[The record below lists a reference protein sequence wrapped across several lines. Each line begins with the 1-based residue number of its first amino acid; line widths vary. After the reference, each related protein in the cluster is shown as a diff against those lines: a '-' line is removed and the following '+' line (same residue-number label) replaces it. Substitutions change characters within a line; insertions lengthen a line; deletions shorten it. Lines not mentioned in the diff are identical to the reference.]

1 MAGLEHLGQRMAG
14 KAEKPAEQNLVV
26 TPAQANREMVMAD
39 AVQNQLGRR
48 TIGAP
53 PGVRTRPEIKLTG

>member
-1 MAGLEHLGQRMAG
+1 MTG

-26 TPAQANREMVMAD
+26 TPAQAHREMVMAD
-39 AVQNQLGRR
+39 AVQNQQGRR

-53 PGVRTRPEIKLTG
+53 SDVRTRPEIMLTG

>member
-14 KAEKPAEQNLVV
+14 KAEKPAENLVV

-53 PGVRTRPEIKLTG
+53 PMFAPARRSS